1 MSDRPDIPPEGVEAG
16 EYVLGLMSD
25 TERLAFEARLADD
38 ADLRAEVL
46 EWERYFAAMAEAEVA
61 EIAPP
66 ARVEAAIKAR
76 LFEAGGTSIWHR
88 VGVWRAL
95 ALAATIAIAALF
107 FWPASQEPGP
117 AYEARIASEDG
128 ALVLTAVLEGDLLR
142 IARLSGGVAEGRSQ
156 ELWLIAGDA
165 APISLGLVPDAAA
178 AALAV
183 PEDLR
188 ALFAGGVLAITDEPP
203 GGSPEGI
210 ATGAVLALGSISD
223 A

>member
-25 TERLAFEARLADD
+25 PERLAFEARLAGD
-38 ADLRAEVL
+38 AQLRAEVL

-76 LFEAGGTSIWHR
+76 LFEAGGTSIWHW

-95 ALAATIAIAALF
+95 ALAATITIAALF
-107 FWPASQEPGP
+107 FWPASQVPGP

-128 ALVLTAVLEGDLLR
+128 ALVLTAVLEGDMLR

-156 ELWLIAGDA
+156 ELWLIAGEA
-165 APISLGLVPDAAA
+165 APISLGLVPDAEA